1 MIVTGPHVFAMIG
14 PPGAGKSTWCD
25 EVFGSLTRI
34 SLDRFRAQFS
44 ACGGE
49 ENMAVTDKA
58 VLAAFSDLRRHL
70 TAGRHIVWD
79 ATNAKLEYRANL
91 LRAAQ
96 IHQART
102 TAVVLLPALDV
113 VLDRNSRRDATVCA
127 QCGYA
132 RRVPEDV
139 VRGMFEEI
147 EKAIPWLPG
156 EGWDNVIVA

>member
-1 MIVTGPHVFAMIG
+1 MTAPHVFAMIG

-25 EVFGSLTRI
+25 EVFGRVARI

-49 ENMAVTDKA
+49 ENLAMTNRAVQ
-58 VLAAFSDLRRHL
+58 AAFGDLRRLL
-70 TAGRHIVWD
+70 TARQHVVWD
-79 ATNAKLEYRANL
+79 ATNAKLEHRANL
-91 LRAAQ
+91 MRAAQ

-113 VLDRNSRRDATVCA
+113 VLERNARRDATVCTM
-127 QCGYA
+127 CGYA

-139 VRGMFEEI
+139 VRTMFADI
-147 EKAIPWLPG
+147 EQAVPWLPG
-156 EGWDNVIVA
+156 EGWDNVIIA